1 MPYIIGQVNQA
12 SGGTDTPCMDFQ
24 VICLNKPAAFNNVTY
39 APPKFWVTVPQ
50 DEYLLQVVSAD
61 GGTAQAVAK
70 ALTTFGGVRVTV
82 SVPEPV

>member
-1 MPYIIGQVNQA
+1 MPYIIGQV
-12 SGGTDTPCMDFQ
+12 SETSDGTQSPCMDFQ
-24 VICLNKPAAFNNVTY
+24 VFCTNKPAIENNITY

-50 DEYLLQVVSAD
+50 DEYQLQIVSAN

-82 SVPEPV
+82 AIPEV